1 MVEAQSQLYYIV
13 DTAGNYYRLGTDNQL
28 MPAMNEEEAGV
39 FTFFEANS
47 RIGSGK
53 KSHFYSAI
61 PIEQSSAEAEKETKV
76 SRVDW
81 TIYLQNFVSLA
92 SHTAAYKEELVQKQ
106 SVTDMKICDILHFI
120 ELYEADEDKA
130 LELVDMLRMYR
141 EERRDIKDE
150 LVKLDLFQKSI
161 GTSVNI
167 TKAKDSIKQMEKLE
181 TRKYTPRQLPEIF
194 ENSVMRNR
202 EKEERETR
210 NSSTKTNAAVYEEKI
225 IMEKHKTAFDE
236 TKNDWFSFAVQQV
249 QFHRDIRQYM
259 TNLQIEIQEIDDQ
272 VEEMLNVIEGANA
285 NVAQGYKLF
294 KSMKELRVQKK
305 DKQDEL
311 LQLQMLTDCVDCDYM
326 YDTYQ
331 YNLEQMEKE
340 ISSKKAEIVELGD
353 KLEIAAI

>member
-1 MVEAQSQLYYIV
+1 MTEAQSQLYYIV

-28 MPAMNEEEAGV
+28 SPAMNEDEAGR

-61 PIEQSSAEAEKETKV
+61 PIEQNNEEAEKETKV

-81 TIYLQNFVSLA
+81 TIYLRNFVSLA

-181 TRKYTPRQLPEIF
+181 KRKYTPRQLPEIF
-194 ENSVMRNR
+194 ENSVIRSR
-202 EKEERETR
+202 ETEERETR
-210 NSSTKTNAAVYEEKI
+210 DSSAKTNAEAYEEKI
-225 IMEKHKTAFDE
+225 IMEKHKTAFDDS
-236 TKNDWFSFAVQQV
+236 KNDWFAFAMQQV
-249 QFHRDIRQYM
+249 QFYRDIRQYM
-259 TNLQIEIQEIDDQ
+259 TNLQIEIQEIDGQ
-272 VEEMLNVIEGANA
+272 IEEMLNVIEGANA

-294 KSMKELRVQKK
+294 KMMKELRVQKK
-305 DKQDEL
+305 EKQDEL
-311 LQLQMLTDCVDCDYM
+311 SQLQMLTDYVDCDYM
-326 YDTYQ
+326 NDTYQ
-331 YNLEQMEKE
+331 YNLEQMEKK
-340 ISSKKAEIVELGD
+340 ISSSKAEIVEIGE